1 MGKTKCFVS
10 SSFFSLDKIPKINI
24 CHMVSKENLDVIEGR
39 RQLIDVDVP
48 DSEETDEDSSIN
60 NDDFALDEEDGSG
73 LVGAG
78 VTEEVGYT
86 KKSLKFSS
94 ISYYTLKPS
103 QLITQGSG
111 NNRTSQ

>member
-1 MGKTKCFVS
+1 
-10 SSFFSLDKIPKINI
+10 
-24 CHMVSKENLDVIEGR
+24 MVSKENLDVIEGR

-78 VTEEVGYT
+78 VTEEVGYMQ
-86 KKSLKFSS
+86 KSLSYSS
-94 ISYYTLKPS
+94 ISSYKLKPY
-103 QLITQGSG
+103 QLITQVFG
-111 NNRTSQ
+111 